1 MNTATYNPNLK
12 TFAIT
17 SDDVARAMIF
27 NGNPYNHNRAK
38 GYKTAAAARSAMIGL
53 GYKEV
58 A

>member
-1 MNTATYNPNLK
+1 MNTATFNTNLK

-27 NGNPYNHNRAK
+27 TGNPYNHNSAK
-38 GYKTAAAARSAMIGL
+38 GYKSEAAARSAMLAL